1 MRVQALDVEESMN
14 DKSRR
19 LVSRA
24 SMVRRGAGYDEL
36 WKQVDFRTLD
46 IPEEFNLGVACLDDH
61 DPAARALTIVA
72 RDRSSRDYTF
82 GQLMEQANRLANA
95 LGERGDVVGMVNP
108 ASLETG
114 WRSWRC
120 SVWARSRFR
129 SRRCSGPMRWRFG
142 CAAARRRR

>member
-1 MRVQALDVEESMN
+1 MN

-24 SMVRRGAGYDEL
+24 PMLRRAAGYDEL

-46 IPEEFNLGVACLDDH
+46 IPELFNLGVACLDDQ
-61 DPAARALTIVA
+61 DPAARALTIVS

-82 GQLMEQANRLANA
+82 GQLADQANRLANA
-95 LGERGDVVGMVNP
+95 LGDLGIGRSDVVGIVNA

-114 WRSWRC
+114 VAFLALFPTTDEAKC
-120 SVWARSRFR
+120 SSASTTPALSHWPGR
-129 SRRCSGPMRWRFG
+129 
-142 CAAARRRR
+142 